1 MASEYS
7 VNISLDTKK
16 AEDGLKRLRTQI
28 NDLNKPARTNKTTR
42 QEEKIS
48 KLKEAQRVSMVQT
61 RKIGD
66 QVQRAADSGLKVDKA
81 RAAIRRA
88 AKADSAGLVKLA
100 DANRKSALSELKINQ
115 EISKEK
121 AKQISLQ
128 RQMASPIGGLRTM
141 MGSPTQLGFAGAGM
155 GRSSLRGNRFQFG
168 SPAFFEAGA
177 RAGGASSPL
186 LGTRFD
192 FGSPAQLAFSG
203 GPSSS
208 IRGSKT
214 TFGSPA
220 FFDAGARAGGA
231 SSPLLGSK
239 TTFGSP
245 KFFDAAAK
253 AGGPSVPVRGSKDI
267 FGSPAYY
274 DAANKEV
281 LRIAKANAMPI
292 KGFKTLPGSPAFH
305 EEQAKRLKRLRGAS
319 TGFSAAE
326 FGPQQPMQGPRM
338 GPTSMGLNFD
348 KRTGKL
354 LRGGAGGRGLTGGDR
369 FVNLRRRFD
378 TQSALI
384 SGGFPL
390 LFGQGPAVAAAGAL
404 GGGIGGMFGQM
415 GGFAGGIAATA
426 AVQAIQSA
434 VVAIS
439 DLGKALG
446 PFTKNSQAAIEALGL
461 QGSAQE
467 ARIKLIEKAQGK
479 NAAFNATMK
488 LMANRVGDEGVE
500 SITKFGE
507 TTRLLNNQFATG
519 VAKVQ
524 AFTASI
530 LNFLVKIMGYEKSLR
545 EADVAQTLS
554 DARALDDPRALALQ
568 AERDDIMKDAYEYKG
583 HGGSRKV
590 LKRSAAEAIKELEAR
605 EAILATII
613 NTEIEAATLTEKF
626 DEAVRK
632 VGEERDMTER
642 IIELRREGL
651 NPEIAKT
658 IAELEKQA
666 QTGKDALQA
675 EIDMLLEKQK
685 EVGKLDPLDKARL
698 DTLIKQ
704 RDEQDKIIDGIRET
718 EEATHDLNNAA
729 IETLDAFDK
738 LASTIQNDIKDGIK
752 GLIKGTSTLADL
764 ASNVADRFLD
774 IALNQALY
782 GNAGGQTVTG
792 GLFKFLG
799 FANGGRPPVGRPSV
813 VGEKGPE
820 LFVPD
825 RSGTII
831 PNNQLGGSTNIVVN
845 VDASGSNVEG
855 DEQEGR
861 ELGKAISVAVQS
873 ELIKQKRPGG
883 LLA

>member
-1 MASEYS
+1 MAANYK
-7 VNISLDTKK
+7 VNIELDTKK
-16 AEDGLKRLRTQI
+16 LDQQLRRLKNQVEEVGKVKRGAGGGGGKRRILSTEADDQFYKNLGIKTRQFAKSINPILNKADKVASKGGMLALPDSKMLNAQVKGIKRLET
-28 NDLNKPARTNKTTR
+28 
-42 QEEKIS
+42 S
-48 KLKEAQRVSMVQT
+48 
-61 RKIGD
+61 
-66 QVQRAADSGLKVDKA
+66 AD
-81 RAAIRRA
+81 IA
-88 AKADSAGLVKLA
+88 AKHAE
-100 DANRKSALSELKINQ
+100 R
-115 EISKEK
+115 K
-121 AKQISLQ
+121 AKAEERSAKYATESMKANQ
-128 RQMASPIGGLRTM
+128 AS
-141 MGSPTQLGFAGAGM
+141 
-155 GRSSLRGNRFQFG
+155 
-168 SPAFFEAGA
+168 
-177 RAGGASSPL
+177 
-186 LGTRFD
+186 
-192 FGSPAQLAFSG
+192 
-203 GPSSS
+203 
-208 IRGSKT
+208 
-214 TFGSPA
+214 
-220 FFDAGARAGGA
+220 
-231 SSPLLGSK
+231 
-239 TTFGSP
+239 
-245 KFFDAAAK
+245 AK
-253 AGGPSVPVRGSKDI
+253 AGAAHARKLERMRGD
-267 FGSPAYY
+267 
-274 DAANKEV
+274 
-281 LRIAKANAMPI
+281 
-292 KGFKTLPGSPAFH
+292 
-305 EEQAKRLKRLRGAS
+305 
-319 TGFSAAE
+319 TGFTAAQY
-326 FGPQQPMQGPRM
+326 GPQFDSMSL
-338 GPTSMGLNFD
+338 PTQSALNFD
-348 KRTGKL
+348 RRTGKL
-354 LRGGAGGRGLTGGDR
+354 LRGPAGSSPNTFR
-369 FVNLRRRFD
+369 NLGRRFD

-384 SGGFPL
+384 SGAFPL
-390 LFGQGPAVAAAGAL
+390 LFGQGPGIAAAGAL

-434 VVAIS
+434 VQAIG

-467 ARIKLIEKAQGK
+467 ARIKLIERAQGK
-479 NAAFNATMK
+479 NAAFNATME

-530 LNFLVKIMGYEKSLR
+530 LNFLVKITGYEKSLR
-545 EADVAQTLS
+545 NADVAQTLS
-554 DARALDDPRALALQ
+554 DARALDDPRALALEKEKQ
-568 AERDDIMKDAYEYKG
+568 DFLKDAYKTVG
-583 HGGSRKV
+583 HGGSRKI
-590 LKRSAAEAIKELEAR
+590 LKTGAAEAIKEFEAR
-605 EAILATII
+605 EKILATII

-626 DEAVRK
+626 DQAAKK

-675 EIDMLLEKQK
+675 EIDKLLEKQE
-685 EVGKLDPLDKARL
+685 EVGKLDPLDQARL

-704 RDEQDKIIDGIRET
+704 RDEQDNIIDGIRET
-718 EEATHDLNNAA
+718 EEATHNLNKAA
-729 IETLDAFDK
+729 EETLDAFENLK
-738 LASTIQNDIKDGIK
+738 LTIQNDIKDGIK

-774 IALNQALY
+774 IALNQMLF

-799 FANGGRPPVGRPSV
+799 FANGGRPPVGVPSV

-831 PNNQLGGSTNIVVN
+831 PNNQLGGSTNVVVN

-855 DEQEGR
+855 DEQQSR
-861 ELGKAISVAVQS
+861 ELGRLISVAVQS
-873 ELIKQKRPGG
+873 ELIQQKRPGG